1 MKILSVAKNS
11 RISQLLQVIWENPGI
26 QVSGIQVLLSDISHS
41 TINRYLKTLV
51 TEGKLIVS
59 GTGRSTAYS
68 VPKDHK
74 FLHTDI
80 GDSYFDKDI
89 DERKGKTRI
98 NPDVFAELSDVSIF
112 TPAELRK
119 LSDLQALHMERIS
132 TLSPVLRQ
140 KENERLSI
148 ELSWKSSQ
156 IEGNT
161 YSLLETE
168 VLIEQHIPAEGKTNG
183 EALML
188 LNHKKALDYLFNHR
202 ISLDPLQV
210 ASIENIHSLLIDE
223 LGVSRNIRTRI
234 VGITGTSY
242 TPPDNQH
249 QIREYLEQ
257 SCHLINKRPNVF
269 EKALLAVLL
278 ISYIQ
283 PFEDGNKRTGRITGN
298 GLLIENGYCPLSYRS
313 VKPIDYKKAMILF
326 YEQNNIALYKQLF
339 IEQFEYAVN
348 HYYR

>member
-1 MKILSVAKNS
+1 MAKS
-11 RISQLLQVIWENPGI
+11 KRKEQLLQLVWENPNI
-26 QVSGIQVLLSDISHS
+26 QVSGIHTLLPELSLS
-41 TINRYLKTLV
+41 TISRDLRALV
-51 TEGKLIVS
+51 TEGSLVIS

-68 VPKDHK
+68 VAAGYR
-74 FLHTDI
+74 FLHTGI

-89 DERKGKTRI
+89 DERGGKTGI
-98 NPDVFAELSDVSIF
+98 NRSVFTMLGDASIF
-112 TPAELRK
+112 TTTELEK
-119 LSDLQALHMERIS
+119 LNGLQSLHLQKIS
-132 TLSPVLRQ
+132 SLSPSLRL

-168 VLIEQHIPAEGKTNG
+168 VLLKQHIAAEGKTNN

-188 LNHKKALDYLFNHR
+188 LNHKKALDYLFDHR
-202 ISLDPLQV
+202 INLNPLLL
-210 ASIENIHSLLIDE
+210 STIENIHSLLMDG
-223 LGVSRNIRTRI
+223 LGVSRNIRTRT
-234 VGITGTSY
+234 VGITGTGY

-249 QIREYLEQ
+249 QIREYLEL
-257 SCHLINKRPNVF
+257 SCQLINQKKNIF
-269 EKALLAVLL
+269 EKALLTVLL

-326 YEQNNIALYKQLF
+326 YEQNNLVLYKQLF
-339 IEQFEYAVN
+339 MEQFAFAVGN
-348 HYYR
+348 YYR

>member
-1 MKILSVAKNS
+1 MEKTGRKE
-11 RISQLLQVIWENPGI
+11 QLLQLVWENPGI
-26 QVSGIQVLLSDISHS
+26 QVSGIQLLLPDISLS
-41 TINRYLKTLV
+41 TISRDIKALV
-51 TEGKLIVS
+51 TEGRLVIA

-68 VPKDHK
+68 VAAGHR
-74 FLHTDI
+74 FLHTGI
-80 GDSYFDKDI
+80 GDAYFDKDI
-89 DERKGKTRI
+89 DERRGNTRI
-98 NPDVFAELSDVSIF
+98 NTALFTELSDVSIF
-112 TPAELRK
+112 TPADLEK
-119 LSDLQALHMERIS
+119 LNSLQALHLEKIH
-132 TLSPVLRQ
+132 TLSPALRQ

-168 VLIEQHIPAEGKTNG
+168 VLLEQHIPTEGKTND

-188 LNHKKALDYLFNHR
+188 LNHKTALDYLFDHR

-210 ASIENIHSLLIDE
+210 ASIENIHSLLLEGI
-223 LGVSRNIRTRI
+223 GVSRTIRTRI
-234 VGITGTSY
+234 VGITGTCY

-249 QIREYLEQ
+249 QIREYLEL
-257 SCHLINKRPNVF
+257 SCELINKRKNVF

-348 HYYR
+348 NYYR

>member
-1 MKILSVAKNS
+1 MKIELVAKNQ
-11 RISQLLQVIWENPGI
+11 REEQLLKLIWESPGI
-26 QVSGIQVLLSDISHS
+26 QVSGIQALLPDVSLS
-41 TINRYLKTLV
+41 TINRDLKALV
-51 TEGKLIVS
+51 TEGKIIIN
-59 GTGRSTAYS
+59 GAGRSTAYS
-68 VPKDHK
+68 VAQGYK
-74 FLHTDI
+74 FLHRGI
-80 GDSYFDKDI
+80 GDSYFDRDI
-89 DERKGKTRI
+89 DERKGNTRI
-98 NPDVFAELSDVSIF
+98 NAELFTELSAVSIF
-112 TPAELRK
+112 TPAELDK
-119 LSDLQALHMERIS
+119 LNSLQSMHLEKIN

-168 VLIEQHIPAEGKTNG
+168 VLIEQHIPAEGKTND

-188 LNHKKALDYLFNHR
+188 LNHKTALDYLFDHR

-210 ASIENIHSLLIDE
+210 ASIENVHSLLLE
-223 LGVSRNIRTRI
+223 GLGVSRNIRTRI

-249 QIREYLEQ
+249 QIREYLEL
-257 SCHLINKRPNVF
+257 SCQLINKRRNIF
-269 EKALLAVLL
+269 EKALLTVLL

-339 IEQFEYAVN
+339 IEQFEYAVTN
-348 HYYR
+348 YYR

>member
-1 MKILSVAKNS
+1 MSKNQ
-11 RISQLLQVIWENPGI
+11 REEQLLKLIWENPGI
-26 QVSGIQVLLSDISHS
+26 QVSGIQMLLPGISLS
-41 TINRYLKTLV
+41 TINRDLKALV
-51 TEGKLIVS
+51 TERKIVIS
-59 GTGRSTAYS
+59 GTGRSTAYA
-68 VPKDHK
+68 VAQGHK
-74 FLHTDI
+74 FLHTGI

-89 DERKGKTRI
+89 DERRGNTQI
-98 NPDVFAELSDVSIF
+98 NAALFTELSEVSIF
-112 TPAELRK
+112 TPAELEK
-119 LSDLQALHMERIS
+119 LNSLQAIHLEKIN

-168 VLIEQHIPAEGKTNG
+168 VLIEQHIPAEGKTND

-188 LNHKKALDYLFNHR
+188 LNHKTVLDYLFDHR
-202 ISLDPLQV
+202 ISLNPLQIT
-210 ASIENIHSLLIDE
+210 SIESIHSLLIE
-223 LGVSRNIRTRI
+223 GLRVSRNIRTRI

-249 QIREYLEQ
+249 QIREYLEL
-257 SCHLINKRPNVF
+257 SCQLINKRTNIF

-313 VKPIDYKKAMILF
+313 VKPIDYKKAMIIF

>member
-1 MKILSVAKNS
+1 MAKQQRTEKILN
-11 RISQLLQVIWENPGI
+11 LIWENPEI
-26 QVSGIQVLLSDISHS
+26 RVSGIQALLPDVSLS
-41 TINRYLKTLV
+41 TINRDLKALV
-51 TEGKLIVS
+51 TEGKIIIS

-68 VPKDHK
+68 VAKGHK
-74 FLHTDI
+74 FLHAGI
-80 GDSYFDKDI
+80 GDSYFDKEI
-89 DERKGKTRI
+89 DERSGNTRI
-98 NPDVFAELSDVSIF
+98 NPELFTELSEVSIF
-112 TPAELRK
+112 TSAELEK
-119 LSDLQALHMERIS
+119 LNSLQALHKEKIN
-132 TLSPVLRQ
+132 TLSPLLRQ

-161 YSLLETE
+161 YSLLETA
-168 VLIEQHIPAEGKTNG
+168 VLIEQHIPAEGKTND

-188 LNHKKALDYLFNHR
+188 LNHKTALDYLFDHR
-202 ISLDPLQV
+202 ISLTPLQV
-210 ASIENIHSLLIDE
+210 TSIENIHSLLLE
-223 LGVSRNIRTRI
+223 GLGISRNIRTRI

-249 QIREYLEQ
+249 QIREYLEL
-257 SCHLINKRPNVF
+257 SCQLINSRKNIF

-298 GLLIENGYCPLSYRS
+298 GILIENGYCPLSYRS
-313 VKPIDYKKAMILF
+313 LKPIDYKKAMILF

-339 IEQFEYAVN
+339 IEQFEYAVT
-348 HYYR
+348 HYYK

>member
-1 MKILSVAKNS
+1 M
-11 RISQLLQVIWENPGI
+11 
-26 QVSGIQVLLSDISHS
+26 SGS
-41 TINRYLKTLV
+41 
-51 TEGKLIVS
+51 
-59 GTGRSTAYS
+59 GRSTAYS
-68 VPKDHK
+68 VPEGHK

-89 DERKGKTRI
+89 TERKGNTHI
-98 NPDVFAELSDVSIF
+98 NPEVFAELADVSIF
-112 TPAELRK
+112 TPAELEN
-119 LSDLQALHMERIS
+119 LNSLQALHIEKIT

-168 VLIEQHIPAEGKTNG
+168 VLIEQHIPAEGKSND
-183 EALML
+183 EAVML
-188 LNHKKALDYLFNHR
+188 LNHKKILDYLFNHR
-202 ISLDPLQV
+202 VSLDPLQV
-210 ASIENIHSLLIDE
+210 ASIENIHSVLIDE

-249 QIREYLEQ
+249 QIRQYLEQ
-257 SCHLINKRPNVF
+257 SCHVINKRRNVF

-298 GLLIENGYCPLSYRS
+298 GLLIENGFCPLSYRS

-326 YEQNNIALYKQLF
+326 YEQNNLSLYKQLF
-339 IEQFEYAVN
+339 IEQFAYAVN
-348 HYYR
+348 NYYR

>member
-1 MKILSVAKNS
+1 M
-11 RISQLLQVIWENPGI
+11 
-26 QVSGIQVLLSDISHS
+26 SGS
-41 TINRYLKTLV
+41 
-51 TEGKLIVS
+51 
-59 GTGRSTAYS
+59 GRSTVYS
-68 VPKDHK
+68 VPDGHK
-74 FLHTDI
+74 FLHTNI

-89 DERKGKTRI
+89 TERQGKTHI
-98 NPDVFAELSDVSIF
+98 NQEVFAELAHVSIF
-112 TPAELRK
+112 TPAELEN
-119 LSDLQALHMERIS
+119 LNSLQALHIEKIS

-168 VLIEQHIPAEGKTNG
+168 VLIEQHIPAEGKTND

-188 LNHKKALDYLFNHR
+188 LNHKKVLDYLFNHR
-202 ISLDPLQV
+202 VSLDPLQV
-210 ASIENIHSLLIDE
+210 ASIENIHSVLIDE

-249 QIREYLEQ
+249 QIRQYLEQ
-257 SCHLINKRPNVF
+257 SCHLINKRHNVF

-313 VKPIDYKKAMILF
+313 VKPLDYKKAMILF
-326 YEQNNIALYKQLF
+326 YEQNNLSLYKQLF
-339 IEQFEYAVN
+339 IEQFAYAVN
-348 HYYR
+348 NYYR